1 MGLGGTAQKLQKVAS
16 MAEDVYAKLNE
27 VRQQLVELNET
38 VDSIDRRTVE
48 NRALIERLAEQQGI
62 DVESVLAEA
71 AIEEAEGDGP
81 AGPGADAG
89 AESGSG
95 SGTATGSESGSGS
108 DAAST
113 ATGRDATNP
122 DADADTDGQ

>member
-27 VRQQLVELNET
+27 MRQQLVELNET

-48 NRALIERLAEQQGI
+48 NRALIEQLAEQQGV

-71 AIEEAEGDGP
+71 AIEEAEEDGP
-81 AGPGADAG
+81 AGPGTDAG
-89 AESGSG
+89 SATE
-95 SGTATGSESGSGS
+95 TAPGSESGSES

-113 ATGRDATNP
+113 ATGRDAP
-122 DADADTDGQ
+122 DPDTDDQ